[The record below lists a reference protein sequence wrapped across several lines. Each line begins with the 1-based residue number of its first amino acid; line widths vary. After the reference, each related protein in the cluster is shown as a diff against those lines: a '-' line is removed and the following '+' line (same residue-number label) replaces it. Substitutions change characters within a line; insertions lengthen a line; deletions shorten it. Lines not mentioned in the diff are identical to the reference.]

1 MMWTTR
7 TVFRGLIAV
16 IVAAGLAAIYLLW
29 EQSDEGDDAPLG
41 GVDKFVAREDGTA
54 APAISFQDGEHRRLT
69 LADFRG
75 QVVLVNIW
83 ATWCVPCVRELPSLD
98 RLQAKVK
105 PLGVKIVALSIDRGG
120 VEAVKQ
126 FFAEN
131 GIHNL
136 DIYVDQTMAAQAAF
150 EIPGLP
156 TSILIDRNGHD
167 RGRLVGGADWD
178 GAKAVDLVLSVK
190 AGP

>member
-1 MMWTTR
+1 MMLTTR

-29 EQSDEGDDAPLG
+29 EQSGGGDDAPLG
-41 GVDKFVAREDGTA
+41 GVDKFVAREDGTP
-54 APAISFQDGEHRRLT
+54 APAISFQDGERHRLT

-120 VEAVKQ
+120 AEAVRQ

-136 DIYVDQTMAAQAAF
+136 DVYVDPTMAAQAAF

-178 GAKAVDLVLSVK
+178 GEKAADLVLSVK